1 MKKLLF
7 LISLLISFVLTPVF
21 ADGLTLFTT
30 EVAAQNHCPNDV
42 VVWLNLPTGIWHPKG
57 GRWYGATKNG
67 SYVCKEEAAMAGDRA
82 SLNGQ

>member
-1 MKKLLF
+1 MKKILILLF
-7 LISLLISFVLTPVF
+7 ITISFVYVS
-21 ADGLTLFTT
+21 AYSYSLTLFDT
-30 EVAAQNHCPNDV
+30 EYAAQNHCPSDT

-57 GRWYGATKNG
+57 GRWYGTTKNG